1 MKDITIVDLFW
12 NRDEA
17 AIGAARE
24 QYGKYCRKIAM
35 NVLGSEEDAEE
46 CVSDAFLAL
55 WGRIPPERP
64 QSLRAFLGR
73 ITRNVAVNRYY
84 QNKSQKRGGG
94 ETALV
99 LDELAECLAAPTS
112 VEEEILGHELRDA
125 INRFLRTLSERDCN
139 IFLSRY
145 FYMDAVKEIA
155 ARHGFKE
162 DYVRV
167 VLSRTRNK
175 LKKYLEEQHY
185 L

>member
-1 MKDITIVDLFW
+1 MKDSTIVDLFDT
-12 NRDEA
+12 RDETA
-17 AIGAARE
+17 VGVAKE

-35 NVLGSEEDAEE
+35 NVLGNEEDAEE
-46 CVSDAFLAL
+46 CVNDTFLAL
-55 WGRIPPERP
+55 WERIPPERP
-64 QSLRAFLGR
+64 QSLRAFLGK
-73 ITRNVAVNRYY
+73 ITRNIAINRYH
-84 QNKSQKRGGG
+84 QNVRQKRGGG

-99 LDELAECLAAPTS
+99 LDELAECLASRES
-112 VEEEILGHELRDA
+112 VEEEVLGNELRDC

-139 IFLSRY
+139 IFISRY

>member
-1 MKDITIVDLFW
+1 MKDSTIVDLFYT
-12 NRDEA
+12 RDEA
-17 AIGAARE
+17 AIEAVRT

-46 CVSDAFLAL
+46 CLNDAFLAL
-55 WGRIPPERP
+55 WDRIPPERP
-64 QSLRAFLGR
+64 QSLRAFLGK
-73 ITRNVAVNRYY
+73 ITRNIAVNRYH
-84 QNKSQKRGGG
+84 QSVRKKRGGG
-94 ETALV
+94 EMALV
-99 LDELAECLAAPTS
+99 LDELSECLAAPTS
-112 VEEEILGHELRDA
+112 VEEEVLGNELMDA